1 MTNEEHQQAREEER
15 EEMVQLARTETERT
29 LTEYGLPA
37 AEIAL
42 ILGSGE

>member
-1 MTNEEHQQAREEER
+1 MTDHDHDQAREEER
-15 EEMVQLARTETERT
+15 EDMVQLARTETERT
-29 LTEYGLPA
+29 LTEYGVAP